1 MVPNPEQ
8 LALSKPT
15 HFDDLHEA
23 RSSLENVLNK
33 LTVFFLDLELD
44 DKYYDL
50 AVTNGEKH
58 LLFRPWLGA
67 WEQVFSE
74 LLARIQPHMSPN
86 DRKAAMIL
94 KAHHLV
100 AEILAD
106 VDLSLGELGWDAF
119 HEKFAAI
126 VNLASAV
133 LDDTRRSDQSVIE
146 ARWKTSGVFIS
157 STSATL
163 SFSLGIV
170 DPLYEIVARCRDP
183 GLRRKALDL
192 LATHPRQECMWS
204 SWSAWKVG
212 KFLMKLEEEGI
223 EGVAT
228 KMSDIPSDVRI
239 SEAWLDFTDNS
250 GERVGSRPKVG
261 YKRAVP
267 RASARYALNPGLFE
281 WRTDEPG
288 FIPGLNFATIARS
301 EDPLTPQAGSTQAG
315 VSSRAGAV
323 QSPQGMSP
331 PGSGL

>member
-8 LALSKPT
+8 LVLSKPT
-15 HFDDLHEA
+15 DFENIHQA
-23 RSSLENVLNK
+23 RSSLEQVLNQ
-33 LTVFFLDLELD
+33 LTIFFLDLELD

-58 LLFRPWLGA
+58 LLFRPWVEA
-67 WEQVFSE
+67 WEAAFSK
-74 LLARIQPHMSPN
+74 LLARIQPRMGPD

-126 VNLASAV
+126 VNLAAAV
-133 LDDTRRSDQSVIE
+133 LDDTRRSDRSVIE

-170 DPLYEIVARCRDP
+170 DPLYEVVARCRDP
-183 GLRRKALDL
+183 NLRRKALDL

-212 KFLMKLEEEGI
+212 SFLLKLEEEGV
-223 EGVAT
+223 EGVTT
-228 KMSDIPSDVRI
+228 KMSDIPGDVRI
-239 SEAWLDFTDNS
+239 SEAWLDFTDKS
-250 GERVGSRPKVG
+250 DERVGGRPKIG
-261 YKRAVP
+261 YKKAVP

-288 FIPGLNFATIARS
+288 FIPSLDFATVARTD
-301 EDPLTPQAGSTQAG
+301 DPLAHRESSSHAAD
-315 VSSRAGAV
+315 SSRSGSA
-323 QSPQGMSP
+323 QG
-331 PGSGL
+331 